1 MKNVR
6 IYKDDI
12 RQHILRSMFFTDN
25 TLFIVGGLCLAGLLY
40 LLLTYVIHAFN
51 WNIYVASLIV
61 LEIAFI
67 GFITQKIDNQPIY
80 KVVPRGILFNRSKK
94 QHRQKELEPFFV
106 DFTIQDNVIIRNN
119 SITQLLEIEPFD
131 ISLLNNQDREH
142 FFLKLKQ
149 VIHVLPS
156 QVQIIVKKEKAKIAD
171 YSKHFFS
178 LYAHSNAKRESL
190 IAEYTNNLSTLV
202 SESNFTATR
211 HYAIFSVSC
220 NPAKQNEKVQAIKK
234 LNDMSM
240 RFASALASCDISVR
254 LLENEELINFTQ
266 NTLR

>member
-80 KVVPRGILFNRSKK
+80 KVVPRGILFKRSKK
-94 QHRQKELEPFFV
+94 QHRQKELESFFV
-106 DFTIQDNVIIRNN
+106 DFAIQDNVIIRNN

-178 LYAHSNAKRESL
+178 LYAHSNEKRESL

-220 NPAKQNEKVQAIKK
+220 NPAKQSEKVQAIKK

-254 LLENEELINFTQ
+254 LLENEELIDFTQ